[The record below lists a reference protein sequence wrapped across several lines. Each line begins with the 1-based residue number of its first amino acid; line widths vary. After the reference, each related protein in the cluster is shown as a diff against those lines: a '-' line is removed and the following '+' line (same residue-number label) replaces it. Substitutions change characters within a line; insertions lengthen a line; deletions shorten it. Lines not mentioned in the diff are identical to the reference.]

1 MTILLIV
8 VSVLLLCSVVAN
20 AVLWKGVNNVLARNE
35 AFENI
40 LSEFYSQ
47 VTITIHNM
55 RVLDEKRMFQEDDE
69 VGQIFSQ
76 LVDAVNDLRPLI
88 YGSIPE
94 NDSEETSGG

>member
-8 VSVLLLCSVVAN
+8 VSVLLVSSIVVN

-35 AFENI
+35 AFEKI

-94 NDSEETSGG
+94 NDSEETGGG